1 MNGAHDTVRVT
12 GVDTPETTHPT
23 VGVQPVG
30 PEASADTTARLT
42 DATVRLALD
51 PAGDAIDTDGRLVR
65 YVMLPGGEHVNAT
78 LIREGDAT
86 AIRTFPD
93 ARRRECLQLE
103 AQARRARRGR
113 WANGGRRRA

>member
-1 MNGAHDTVRVT
+1 MGRARPS
-12 GVDTPETTHPT
+12 GSSVDTPETRHPT
-23 VGVQPVG
+23 LGVQPVG
-30 PEASADTTARLT
+30 PSAPADTTARLT

-51 PAGDAIDTDGRLVR
+51 PAGDANGTDGRLVR
-65 YVMLPGGEHVNAT
+65 YVMRPGGEHVNAT
-78 LIREGDAT
+78 LIREGYAT

-113 WANGGRRRA
+113 WAN